1 MSGSTGQEPK
11 IFCHLA
17 CPPWKSF
24 FSFALCIPRL
34 TRLTRL
40 TRLIIIIINLYLF
53 LIKVKVIL
61 IIQPAAD
68 PQSLVPCS
76 PAVLEPSEMTD
87 FPPQPGS
94 LTWRPLRSVLKES
107 LLALKAVTRPRW
119 SQNCLSEHFSPGG
132 QVVRMTR
139 REEPGRSRRSQA
151 RVAMMSSEQLR
162 TFAGL
167 KQPQNKVQFLNTT
180 TTTD

>member
-1 MSGSTGQEPK
+1 MRRGYFPGQRQQWMV
-11 IFCHLA
+11 CSLT
-17 CPPWKSF
+17 
-24 FSFALCIPRL
+24 LCIPRL
-34 TRLTRL
+34 ITV
-40 TRLIIIIINLYLF
+40 INLYLF

-68 PQSLVPCS
+68 PQPLVLSS
-76 PAVLEPSEMTD
+76 PAVLEPSEMRD
-87 FPPQPGS
+87 ERLPSSARP

-132 QVVRMTR
+132 QVERMAR
-139 REEPGRSRRSQA
+139 REGPGRSRRSKA
-151 RVAMMSSEQLR
+151 RVGMMSSGQLR

-167 KQPQNKVQFLNTT
+167 EQPQNKVQFLNTKT
-180 TTTD
+180 TTTTADWQTWRNI